1 MSALHQAH
9 RTRAEAILAI
19 ATLLVTGLT
28 VFQPV
33 GLVLGARV
41 AWLIV
46 FVPATLCIIV
56 LVGIGTDLM
65 ELYTGVSDRS
75 EADGH
80 RLSRLGQVG
89 TIALLSGLAILT
101 LWFAF
106 GTGYVLVASS
116 EGGVFF
122 GPVLTLFTG
131 NLLSI
136 LVIGRI
142 AVPMLR
148 SGTVVGA

>member
-1 MSALHQAH
+1 MSALH
-9 RTRAEAILAI
+9 RTYRIRAEATLAI
-19 ATLLVTGLT
+19 VTLVLTGLT
-28 VFQPV
+28 VFQPIN
-33 GLVLGARV
+33 LTLGARV

-56 LVGIGTDLM
+56 LVGIGIDLM
-65 ELYTGVSDRS
+65 ELYGGVSDRS
-75 EADGH
+75 EVDGH

-89 TIALLSGLAILT
+89 TIALLSGVAILT

-131 NLLSI
+131 SLLSI
-136 LVIGRI
+136 IVIGRI
-142 AVPMLR
+142 AVPTLR
-148 SGTVVGA
+148 SGTAIET